1 MKMLLADL
9 DELAERQLADYDAH
23 CPGLI
28 FEAGSAFLTVPQAY
42 ALQIQ
47 VARLRMNRGE
57 PLAGYKVGCVSLAVR
72 RQLGLRQ
79 PVFGYIFSTEVY
91 GTGTVLDPTRFDGLA
106 IEGEF
111 AVRINQDVP
120 GREWLRKHPVRA
132 IASIFVVIELHNYVF
147 RSDPPTAQELIAN
160 NALHAGV
167 VLPGKEGP
175 IKSPDEVIDEE
186 FSIFRNGLLLGTSTA
201 RHLPGGPIASLLEL
215 AGHLESLGMHLKQ
228 GQIILTGSP
237 LPLYRVFSGDRIEVR
252 CQRLSTVEVS
262 IK

>member
-1 MKMLLADL
+1 
-9 DELAERQLADYDAH
+9 
-23 CPGLI
+23 
-28 FEAGSAFLTVPQAY
+28 
-42 ALQIQ
+42 
-47 VARLRMNRGE
+47 
-57 PLAGYKVGCVSLAVR
+57 CVSLAVR

-79 PVFGYIFSTEVY
+79 PVFGYIFSTEDY

-167 VLPGKEGP
+167 VLPGG
-175 IKSPDEVIDEE
+175 
-186 FSIFRNGLLLGTSTA
+186 
-201 RHLPGGPIASLLEL
+201 
-215 AGHLESLGMHLKQ
+215 
-228 GQIILTGSP
+228 
-237 LPLYRVFSGDRIEVR
+237 
-252 CQRLSTVEVS
+252 
-262 IK
+262 